1 MSWRPLVF
9 GYTPLDPTNR
19 KQTLKSK
26 YSLGSNDSGRG
37 VSPHRQDSNQGT
49 FRSSKELSEVDF
61 STISQVLARN
71 LPLKISQKKEEEF
84 HQQSDSAEVSQRSP
98 LPGQNSELLV
108 PLLSLRSLNPTPRP
122 ASTAPTPVSGRR
134 PTIRPPRGKSLITQK
149 RSVLTKLNKKERE
162 TIRPIPLDSPVQQAI
177 HLRSYENVSESDTL
191 LPDSSNSSESEA
203 GDLVA
208 PVIYVKEPTYQQIDI
223 EGRFI
228 SVPEYEESFNTHGFS
243 TISTDSRYVLDDI
256 PDLELDQAHRKY
268 NEHKKV
274 AVHVKKRF
282 KESRNRLKKLASVI
296 SDDSEEDTNTGV
308 PKVKTRLPREGLDVL
323 VPYDRDRYVDVKK
336 VDTNVKLP
344 QSRLKKQAV
353 HSQRKQLRSE
363 PQGGERDH
371 LIKRLEEKNANKNRA
386 RLVPV
391 GFDSQS
397 EQDKDH
403 IRTETKTLKSRL
415 DNLHKKHQRL
425 IPIGYDTEFDNRL
438 DGHLG
443 QQKSKPLDYYS
454 DLERKPRRRQQKK
467 PTRQIVHTKP
477 KQHFRR
483 IDIVQETSDQESINL
498 SRPPR
503 YPIRRS
509 RKPLEDARHQPIPH
523 KLFDEY
529 GREYIVRHS
538 RLHTFAPS
546 DLNDYSTAP
555 HKPPATH
562 NRAGIVHANDL
573 LPAHPI
579 PSAPVGPELKSSSH
593 AIPVSSHRYVFY
605 NGDNKIY
612 VAEDYLHNSK
622 GSQQKFDNAKVN
634 FERRLK
640 DHIHEQQRD
649 ASYDLRRKDSNSL
662 HFKMDDYNNHT
673 EISPYALEKLSAKKF
688 FKEMGRLPDEKRMDG
703 HYRKDRPSK
712 DYNLRG
718 QRGMPPIP
726 LPRSYSDERG
736 YAGATPDPVSR
747 GFSRGTYSGNAP
759 LDQSAS
765 IQGDTSVDPSKN
777 QIHIYSYGPLNISSG
792 TVPKGDVNESV
803 PENPNEKGTS
813 THDINQKSGT
823 GHFLAQ
829 GQGRDGY
836 RYVNEDLNSSGNGT
850 EGTPQN
856 NEHIRTDLSWRK
868 KNSAESTKKNVYV
881 VKTPLH
887 DKNTSLRPPT
897 HRSTSQQ
904 VQELSSPTKEIPRM
918 PEKVVADS
926 ETQKYEPGSL
936 EDIKQK
942 VREIWHE
949 LGPVQPEEEEEEE
962 KKDELMED
970 MYFDH
975 DEEAQYVISLVTD
988 DGGIIG
994 PFSMEIDDVQIGF
1007 GKMLL
1012 ERHPE
1017 LMTVPSEEEEK
1028 QDREE
1033 TEKPDEVEI
1042 ASKQQPQV
1050 GVEEGK
1056 DKKGLRNRIS
1066 SPNDMNEFSSRSHT
1080 MLQLMI
1086 DNEIPD
1092 PDDENLYITKHG
1104 KLTFVDLAGSEK
1116 VKDSTIISGEFMAE
1130 TNNINK
1136 SLLVL
1141 GNCISALADSKKR
1154 SGHIPYRDS
1163 KLTKLLADSIG
1174 GSGVTLMIACVSP
1187 SSQNTAETMNTLRYA
1202 NRAKK
1207 IKNKPIVKMDPRE
1220 KLILTLKRELKI
1232 LRQENHYL
1240 RQQLNFPEKPR
1251 GKLQK
1256 ENDEQFL
1263 KLMKQNA
1270 RKSNKDR
1277 DKDFKSEEDFDQIPL
1292 ASAIL
1297 PPAKTMPI
1305 TDSTVQTPNTSDGP
1319 SDLGKPPPN
1328 PDGSGLYEMLQEYM
1342 VENETLRSE
1351 NNDLQGFKDKTRR
1364 DQQNLS
1370 HENERL
1376 QRRLEEI
1383 ERLLSSE
1390 APNRFASIEPQY
1402 PYSDPNVT
1410 ARGRQGS
1417 YGDLPPVDYRSAPNG
1432 YQGNSPPGSNSQSRQ
1447 RQRSVTLPQHLP
1459 MKPPH
1464 RLNEPV
1470 TPRGN
1475 AGYPGQSY
1483 SEKFQQR
1490 LDQRDTQGGYG
1501 HNGSPTQIR
1510 GPPPAGPPSGYYGGH
1525 NDQNGPRY
1533 GSQSNSRRNSSG
1545 VYDDQDPVP
1554 TPRRKPGPT
1563 PDPIPRKS
1571 TTSQQVNPQGGTDE
1585 ILDANSRLRNE
1596 LDNINS
1602 EIQRNKGINELSRQI
1617 YDS

>member
-1 MSWRPLVF
+1 MMFARSPRFESAKSLQSLSSISSFHRSTTEASAVTENSDDGETDNINVVVRVRPL
-9 GYTPLDPTNR
+9 N
-19 KQTLKSK
+19 K
-26 YSLGSNDSGRG
+26 
-37 VSPHRQDSNQGT
+37 
-49 FRSSKELSEVDF
+49 SEVARGDTQIAQF
-61 STISQVLARN
+61 PGDGGIWYETGGGTKAFTFNVTFEPESTQEDVFQHSGVQKLIDLAIN
-71 LPLKISQKKEEEF
+71 GYSCTAFAFGQTGSGKTHTITGPPQLDGVKPN
-84 HQQSDSAEVSQRSP
+84 AEMF
-98 LPGQNSELLV
+98 G
-108 PLLSLRSLNPTPRP
+108 
-122 ASTAPTPVSGRR
+122 
-134 PTIRPPRGKSLITQK
+134 
-149 RSVLTKLNKKERE
+149 
-162 TIRPIPLDSPVQQAI
+162 
-177 HLRSYENVSESDTL
+177 
-191 LPDSSNSSESEA
+191 
-203 GDLVA
+203 
-208 PVIYVKEPTYQQIDI
+208 
-223 EGRFI
+223 
-228 SVPEYEESFNTHGFS
+228 
-243 TISTDSRYVLDDI
+243 
-256 PDLELDQAHRKY
+256 
-268 NEHKKV
+268 
-274 AVHVKKRF
+274 
-282 KESRNRLKKLASVI
+282 
-296 SDDSEEDTNTGV
+296 
-308 PKVKTRLPREGLDVL
+308 
-323 VPYDRDRYVDVKK
+323 
-336 VDTNVKLP
+336 
-344 QSRLKKQAV
+344 
-353 HSQRKQLRSE
+353 
-363 PQGGERDH
+363 
-371 LIKRLEEKNANKNRA
+371 
-386 RLVPV
+386 
-391 GFDSQS
+391 
-397 EQDKDH
+397 
-403 IRTETKTLKSRL
+403 
-415 DNLHKKHQRL
+415 L
-425 IPIGYDTEFDNRL
+425 IPRSFAYLYRHI
-438 DGHLG
+438 
-443 QQKSKPLDYYS
+443 
-454 DLERKPRRRQQKK
+454 RQQKEA
-467 PTRQIVHTKP
+467 T
-477 KQHFRR
+477 FR
-483 IDIVQETSDQESINL
+483 IHAS
-498 SRPPR
+498 
-503 YPIRRS
+503 Y
-509 RKPLEDARHQPIPH
+509 LEIYNEQVI
-523 KLFDEY
+523 
-529 GREYIVRHS
+529 
-538 RLHTFAPS
+538 
-546 DLNDYSTAP
+546 
-555 HKPPATH
+555 
-562 NRAGIVHANDL
+562 DL
-573 LPAHPI
+573 LNPH
-579 PSAPVGPELKSSSH
+579 
-593 AIPVSSHRYVFY
+593 
-605 NGDNKIY
+605 
-612 VAEDYLHNSK
+612 
-622 GSQQKFDNAKVN
+622 Q
-634 FERRLK
+634 RRHLQ
-640 DHIHEQQRD
+640 IRW
-649 ASYDLRRKDSNSL
+649 
-662 HFKMDDYNNHT
+662 
-673 EISPYALEKLSAKKF
+673 
-688 FKEMGRLPDEKRMDG
+688 
-703 HYRKDRPSK
+703 
-712 DYNLRG
+712 
-718 QRGMPPIP
+718 
-726 LPRSYSDERG
+726 
-736 YAGATPDPVSR
+736 
-747 GFSRGTYSGNAP
+747 
-759 LDQSAS
+759 
-765 IQGDTSVDPSKN
+765 SKN
-777 QIHIYSYGPLNISSG
+777 
-792 TVPKGDVNESV
+792 KGFYVENLFVVECESLDDMMAV
-803 PENPNEKGTS
+803 
-813 THDINQKSGT
+813 
-823 GHFLAQ
+823 
-829 GQGRDGY
+829 
-836 RYVNEDLNSSGNGT
+836 
-850 EGTPQN
+850 
-856 NEHIRTDLSWRK
+856 
-868 KNSAESTKKNVYV
+868 
-881 VKTPLH
+881 
-887 DKNTSLRPPT
+887 
-897 HRSTSQQ
+897 
-904 VQELSSPTKEIPRM
+904 
-918 PEKVVADS
+918 
-926 ETQKYEPGSL
+926 L
-936 EDIKQK
+936 E
-942 VREIWHE
+942 E
-949 LGPVQPEEEEEEE
+949 
-962 KKDELMED
+962 
-970 MYFDH
+970 
-975 DEEAQYVISLVTD
+975 
-988 DGGIIG
+988 
-994 PFSMEIDDVQIGF
+994 
-1007 GKMLL
+1007 
-1012 ERHPE
+1012 
-1017 LMTVPSEEEEK
+1017 
-1028 QDREE
+1028 
-1033 TEKPDEVEI
+1033 
-1042 ASKQQPQV
+1042 
-1050 GVEEGK
+1050 
-1056 DKKGLRNRIS
+1056 GLRNRIS

-1270 RKSNKDR
+1270 RKSKDKDR